1 MMLALRVLPSHQ
13 PVSLPEAVA
22 AGRTLAH
29 TINNKLALP
38 MGVLELLEGQAEL
51 PEASRAL
58 VAAARIALGELAA
71 EVQAFQAVVAR
82 VA

>member
-1 MMLALRVLPSHQ
+1 MTSVITSLPLDQ

-38 MGVLELLEGQAEL
+38 LGVLELLEEQADL

-58 VAAARIALGELAA
+58 IVAARIALGELAA
-71 EVQAFQAVVAR
+71 EVRDFQAVVTR

>member
-1 MMLALRVLPSHQ
+1 MTTALTALPSGRT
-13 PVSLPEAVA
+13 VSFPEAVA

-29 TINNKLALP
+29 TINNKLALSV
-38 MGVLELLEGQAEL
+38 GVLELLEGQAEL